1 MTFAHKIRSPDG
13 EFGVYIAQPSAPNGA
28 ALVVIQEIFGVN
40 GVMRAFADY
49 YATLGYVAI
58 ASGVSAISAG
68 YRRSHRR
75 RAWFKICFFWRS
87 SGVEE

>member
-58 ASGVSAISAG
+58 VPDLFWRLEPGVSITD
-68 YRRSHRR
+68 
-75 RAWFKICFFWRS
+75 
-87 SGVEE
+87 ETPTD